1 MKYFILAGALVL
13 MAAPMFGQVQVYSY
27 AMPCDALWPAV
38 RDTVRNSGKYAPLL
52 LDSREMVASFAIAG
66 IRDTFAVESVVL
78 DPTSIGCSLRVVSPG
93 LGVDNGDLKK
103 QVDKSLAKL
112 KSAGQ
117 EPAK

>member
-1 MKYFILAGALVL
+1 MKYFILAGVLVL
-13 MAAPMFGQVQVYSY
+13 MTAPTFGQVQVYSY
-27 AMPCDALWPAV
+27 AMPCDALWRAV

-52 LDSREMVASFAIAG
+52 LDSKEMVASFAIAG

-78 DPTSIGCSLRVVSPG
+78 DSTSVGCSLRVVSPG
-93 LGVDNGDLKK
+93 LGIDNGDLKK

-112 KSAGQ
+112 KPAAQ